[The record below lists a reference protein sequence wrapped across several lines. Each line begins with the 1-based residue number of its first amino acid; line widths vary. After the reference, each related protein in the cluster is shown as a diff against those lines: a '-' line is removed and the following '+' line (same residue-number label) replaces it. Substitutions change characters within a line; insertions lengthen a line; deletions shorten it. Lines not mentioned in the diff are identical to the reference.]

1 MYKQNWMKR
10 RYFMSNLADRENS
23 RARSARLGFRATHE
37 QQALIRRAAEITHKS
52 VTEFVLDSACEA
64 AANALLDQRLFL
76 VDDEAWQK
84 FQDALDEPAKV
95 KPKLQKLIKEKARTF
110 YQKFDFEQSPLDPL
124 HLMLLLKDAKKTV
137 EDIKS

>member
-1 MYKQNWMKR
+1 MYFFAKSANLIFLFFRLTMSSIVSIMYKQNWMKR
-10 RYFMSNLADRENS
+10 RCFMNNLADKENS
-23 RARSARLGFRATHE
+23 TARSSRLGFRATPR
-37 QQALIRRAAEITHKS
+37 QQVLIRRAAEITHKS

-95 KPKLQKLIKEKARTF
+95 KPKLQKLIKEKAPW
-110 YQKFDFEQSPLDPL
+110 E
-124 HLMLLLKDAKKTV
+124 
-137 EDIKS
+137 